1 MRMSKNEQPDGN
13 TGKKWSELELFDL
26 RNAVE
31 RGYKVP
37 EIATFLMRTE
47 AEVRRKAAALK
58 LKLPTIR

>member
-1 MRMSKNEQPDGN
+1 MRMSKNEQPDRN

-37 EIATFLMRTE
+37 EIATFLLRT
-47 AEVRRKAAALK
+47 VRRKAAALK